1 MAKQDPKTLA
11 ETKRFRSEIYDRP
24 QSAAELAV
32 DEEVF
37 GAALGIRGY
46 TPPSQA
52 DILADRLQLAPGMR
66 LLDIGAGRG
75 WPGLYIA
82 QKAGC
87 SVVITDVPAGAVRNA
102 FDRAKE
108 GTLRNRS
115 AFLLAGGA
123 QLPFR
128 PRVFDAVT
136 NTDVL

>member
-1 MAKQDPKTLA
+1 MAKKDSSMPP
-11 ETKRFRSEIYDRP
+11 EIKRFRSEIYDRP

-37 GAALGIRGY
+37 GAALGVRGY
-46 TPPSQA
+46 TPPAQA
-52 DILADRLQLAPGMR
+52 DILLDRLELAPGMR

-82 QKAGC
+82 QKTGC
-87 SVVITDVPAGAVRNA
+87 FVVITDVPAGAVRNA
-102 FDRAKE
+102 FERARE

-123 QLPFR
+123 RLPFR